1 MKGRLATVTLVL
13 AAVVL
18 GILVGRGGEDRPY
31 DLDSSRPAGYR
42 GLRLVLEELG
52 VTVERGGPGEL
63 DGGRRID
70 TVFVPDATGMVE
82 PTRRRLERFARTG
95 GRVVL
100 GDPRPDRFFTE
111 VEIVGVPPGECTI
124 SELDDAGSIDPR
136 GATPLQVPAGSRRC
150 YGVGPVA
157 HVVSEQ
163 VGEGRIIR
171 ISSPELFVNDAMRP
185 RNQEVDEPKGPMPD
199 NVVLAVRL
207 LAPSGAGT
215 RVLVLTAGAAVAPT
229 GQRTLTDLVRPGV
242 KVGLWQ
248 LAVAVAVYGWAQ
260 GRRFGRVVE
269 EPQPVPIEAS
279 ELTVAVGQLMRR
291 RRDPTTAAKLL
302 RAGVLVDL
310 TRRLGLPRGADER
323 TTARLVAERVGTDAE
338 EMFATLFEQPV
349 GDDSALVALAH
360 RLDAI
365 RQEVLHDRP
374 ATTFRP

>member
-13 AAVVL
+13 AAVAL
-18 GILVGRGGEDRPY
+18 GILVGSGGEDRPY

-42 GLRLVLEELG
+42 GLRQVLEELG
-52 VTVERGGPGEL
+52 VSVERGGPGEL
-63 DGGRRID
+63 DGGQQID
-70 TVFVPDATGMVE
+70 TVFVPDATGMAE
-82 PTRRRLERFARTG
+82 SSRRRLERFARAG

-100 GDPRPDRFFTE
+100 GDPRPDRFTTE

-124 SELDDAGSIDPR
+124 RELEGAGSIDPR
-136 GATPLQVPAGSRRC
+136 GATPLRVPGDALRC
-150 YGVGPVA
+150 YGVGAVA
-157 HVVSEQ
+157 HVISEQ
-163 VGEGRIIR
+163 VGEGQTIR

-185 RNQEVDEPKGPMPD
+185 RNQEFDEPKGPMPD
-199 NVVLAVRL
+199 NVVVAVRL
-207 LAPSGAGT
+207 LAPEGAGT
-215 RVLVLTAGAAVAPT
+215 KVLVLTAGAAVAPT

-248 LAVAVAVYGWAQ
+248 LAVAAAVYGWAR

-291 RRDPTTAAKLL
+291 RRDPTHAAALL
-302 RAGVLVDL
+302 RAGVLHDL
-310 TRRLGLPRGADER
+310 TGRLGLPRNADER
-323 TTARLVAERVGTDAE
+323 TTARVIAERVGADAE
-338 EMFATLFEQPV
+338 EMFATLFQQPV

-365 RQEVLHDRP
+365 RQEVFHD
-374 ATTFRP
+374 